1 MADINRL
8 ELLLKSCNLIGMTI
22 NAAFRRREAYPSL
35 QMCFGMYVF
44 VCRQLEFSLIDRF
57 MCIDSQIKKFC
68 TVSRQC
74 YSCTHTDDAKNRE
87 N

>member
-1 MADINRL
+1 MQLFAEENHILVYRCAS
-8 ELLLKSCNLIGMTI
+8 EC
-22 NAAFRRREAYPSL
+22 
-35 QMCFGMYVF
+35 MY